1 MYKMCENC
9 GYFYD
14 DSEHSQCPQCSS
26 GNSEE
31 NAMQTQTNST
41 TEYSETPVSE
51 PDLESREITP
61 MDDEYSGFEFIPSS
75 SSSTN
80 NGSADKTDSDK
91 HKKRKKNRAN
101 GEKSSLSNYKKIA
114 AIVLSLILVITGISV
129 IIAVNVKPKIRID
142 LNDYVVTDVS
152 YIKSLS
158 DSDLDITYFDNYS
171 YGPGLYV
178 YGYNKY
184 AYVNES
190 ELKNIIDWERLI
202 DDFNS
207 KLNKKSTRYMTF
219 YDFFDSDSFGFTI
232 DKYNKICNGDELDVL
247 IRPEPNH
254 SRNETSGSN
263 VTSEEESMGIKKFG
277 YSADPVT
284 FTNGKV
290 KIEICPIEVS
300 FAISNLEEGVVIDPF
315 KYVKFI
321 RYGADGYASVGC
333 SVDKDLDEEI
343 PLTNGLR
350 AKYYNDTTI
359 AIEKDDYIIT
369 KISFFFDSKTKSTNN
384 YKNGDKVYMQY
395 SCSNDVLEKDYNV
408 LLESNKKEFVFSNL
422 GKFATKSTVIN
433 SEDLEL
439 LKTEAAKRINDRYG
453 SGSSMSNFKYDS
465 AYIADLKDLSNS
477 SSFHNALYLVYSYTY
492 TSWGGATETRYLY
505 CRFRDLIIDDSG
517 RMKFSP
523 EEYYDNSDSSYESVE
538 EILSKKLGEE
548 YNVTKL

>member
-1 MYKMCENC
+1 
-9 GYFYD
+9 
-14 DSEHSQCPQCSS
+14 
-26 GNSEE
+26 
-31 NAMQTQTNST
+31 
-41 TEYSETPVSE
+41 
-51 PDLESREITP
+51 

-80 NGSADKTDSDK
+80 NGSTDKTDSDK

-114 AIVLSLILVITGISV
+114 AIVLSLILVITGISAIFV
-129 IIAVNVKPKIRID
+129 INAHKTITID
-142 LNDYVVTDVS
+142 LNDYVVTNVR
-152 YIKSLS
+152 YVESLTSS
-158 DSDLDITYFDNYS
+158 DSFQSYFRNYS
-171 YGPGLYV
+171 CGSGLCI

-184 AYVNES
+184 AYVRES
-190 ELKNIIDWERLI
+190 ELKNIINWDKLI
-202 DDFNS
+202 ADFNS
-207 KLNKKSTRYMTF
+207 ELEKKNLKDLSF
-219 YDFFDSDSFGFTI
+219 SDFFDTESFEFSI
-232 DKYNKICNGDELDVL
+232 DRQSEISNGDELEVL
-247 IRPEPNH
+247 IRPNPNH
-254 SRNETSGSN
+254 ASNEANGGN
-263 VTSEEESMGIKKFG
+263 ATSEEESMGIKTFG
-277 YSADPVT
+277 YSTDPVT

-290 KIEICPIEVS
+290 KIKICPIEVS

-315 KYVKFI
+315 KYVTFI
-321 RYGADGYASVGC
+321 SYGADGYASVGC

-350 AKYYNDTTI
+350 AKYYNDTTL

-439 LKTEAAKRINDRYG
+439 LKAEAAKRINDRYG
-453 SGSSMSNFKYDS
+453 SGGSMSNFKYDS

-517 RMKFSP
+517 RMKFLP

-538 EILSKKLGEE
+538 EILSNKLGEE